1 MPVAALVVGSLG
13 HPRFDRD
20 EHCGRVGVAAGAGH
34 PYVARAQLRLDA
46 VQHGQFP
53 VVPVGGSAAVA
64 VGLVEVPAPA
74 GRHERRR
81 LLRGGLLRDG
91 RSGGSVQFPQHFD
104 RGQQR
109 VDVRVGGVA
118 GQWQVPDDGRGEGAQ
133 VLVTGGKQ
141 VEMAVITRIPLGH
154 WAARGLKA
162 RHPDARTDQPPGVC
176 VGHERVGENVEYLV
190 QQPSAGDLDTCSF
203 HDPLRQLV
211 PGARIGPGQRLIQEL
226 HELVED
232 LDVGLGQRRQQDGIS
247 PVAIGA
253 LQRLVG

>member
-1 MPVAALVVGSLG
+1 
-13 HPRFDRD
+13 
-20 EHCGRVGVAAGAGH
+20 
-34 PYVARAQLRLDA
+34 
-46 VQHGQFP
+46 
-53 VVPVGGSAAVA
+53 VPVGGAAAVA

-81 LLRGGLLRDG
+81 LLSGGLLRDG
-91 RSGGSVQFPQHFD
+91 RSAGRVQFPQHLD

-154 WAARGLKA
+154 WAARGLQA
-162 RHPDARTDQPPGVC
+162 RHPDARTDQPPGVR
-176 VGHERVGENVEYLV
+176 VGHERIGDNVEYLV

-253 LQRLVG
+253 LQRLVGRTATGLGQHPASTSRQRGQVKPIGAMSEVVPGLVEVEVAVPRLMPALR